1 MKKVLAIF
9 LMTVMVFAA
18 SVNTFAAGAFL
29 NSPSGNPAP
38 ELVSFD
44 FESDD
49 CTAELVITPYAER
62 SELDDAAKA
71 LMEKAYD
78 DIAGTDDL
86 TKLNKDLEKLAKDK
100 NVKGKDLAVSDLF
113 DISPEGCQE
122 HDGHYSCD
130 IVLDADTL
138 DRFVALIHMN
148 ENGEWVLV
156 DDAKVTNNGE
166 HLEFTVD
173 ALTPFAIVVDT
184 SSDSPQT
191 GDSGKL
197 YIYAGMMLV
206 SALAIA
212 VVVVKSKKQRG

>member
-1 MKKVLAIF
+1 MKKVFAIL

-38 ELVSFD
+38 VVSSFD
-44 FESDD
+44 FKAEN
-49 CTAELVITPYAER
+49 CTATLTVTPYAER
-62 SELDDAAKA
+62 SELSDADKA
-71 LMEKAYD
+71 LLEKAYA

-100 NVKGKDLAVSDLF
+100 NIKGKNLAVSDLF
-113 DISPEGCQE
+113 TLSHENCDA
-122 HDGHYSCD
+122 HDDHGACS
-130 IVLDADTL
+130 VKLDADTL
-138 DRFVALIHMN
+138 GRFVALMQLN

-156 DDAKVTNNGE
+156 ADAKVTNNGE
-166 HLEFTVD
+166 SLEFTVD
-173 ALTPFAIVVDT
+173 SLSPLAIVVDT

-197 YIYAGMMLV
+197 YIYAGIMLV

-212 VVVVKSKKQRG
+212 VVVVKTKKQRG